1 MLLRLLL
8 NSFIFNK
15 TLVRKNLLGE
25 TKVNFWKVR
34 IKEMAKKL
42 TRVAKLQFPAG
53 QAKPGPSLAG
63 LGIDMVGFTRS
74 FNDATK
80 DRNGDIVPVIIK
92 AYSDRSFEFELK
104 TTPTS
109 VMIKKALGIK
119 SGSQKSKKEIVGKL
133 TIDQIKEIAK
143 YKMQD
148 LNTKDLKA
156 AMRMVIG
163 TAKNMGVDVE
173 TEKDGENK

>member
-1 MLLRLLL
+1 
-8 NSFIFNK
+8 
-15 TLVRKNLLGE
+15 
-25 TKVNFWKVR
+25 
-34 IKEMAKKL
+34 MAKKL

-53 QAKPGPSLAG
+53 QAKPGPALAG
-63 LGIDMVGFTRS
+63 LGIDMVGFTRA

-80 DRNGDIVPVIIK
+80 DRNGDIVPVVIK

-119 SGSQKSKKEIVGKL
+119 SGSQKSGKEIVGEITL
-133 TIDQIKEIAK
+133 EQVREIAK
-143 YKMQD
+143 YKMKD
-148 LNTKDLKA
+148 LNTVDLEA

-163 TAKNMGVDVE
+163 TAKNMGIKIS
-173 TEKDGENK
+173 EKENGENK